1 MASTSTLLLTLAVVM
16 ALVWAASVF
25 DSYTG
30 GGDAPLAVVRQQTWN
45 QYELRRREF
54 ETRWPVGGKHFR
66 SRRADTPQTQAA
78 ARPRQSPQTPNRPR
92 HAREP
97 QEGRVTESDPSR
109 AAIPT
114 LSAAIAKALHPQP
127 SLNVSTS
134 LAETISS
141 LYCTDTGRVIASSST
156 PLIFEQRFLRE
167 GEGALP
173 IQRCERFLGNTW
185 LRTFADSR
193 REVCSP
199 GDAAPLQSPPPPSGG
214 GLLPPS
220 APRGRSR
227 ISRWDAA
234 TGSRLFW
241 MRNVALDF
249 SRTSNSRDD
258 RDFKPGFVQAAC
270 RDEQGASGLDFYK
283 EQTDAGMRGFELLR
297 DAPGGVSG
305 CDEWVDT
312 PTLVAQHDDIGNTYH
327 MLVDFWRVWMSIA
340 LLQQPAC
347 VPEFEPRIGYHA
359 DGPADRPRH
368 PLQETV
374 CPAPSG
380 ASTYFDW
387 GATRAGSQPP
397 PPPPACPPGQVRVHG
412 IDPASMQLLNMDAR
426 VMCNVVS
433 PLGVALEGPELDCV
447 GPYFPQ
453 YERWFGK
460 GVVRARDF
468 GKRRVCFSALGWA
481 ANNPE
486 SHIWSYFGS
495 QSECDGPSPLFR
507 QYIDFNMQRWG
518 LTDVAPAVLRAGTAA
533 TCGTRGTEVAVEHPL
548 PVRSSSAALNSTDVP
563 TAGRPTQPP
572 CRPYVRLLYV
582 VRKRK
587 PFNPNPVVAR
597 TIGNEGEFVAMLE
610 GIGKGVLGNISVVG
624 TGQPPMPPAA
634 ASAGDSVGSL
644 DVDIDVDAA
653 DFTGMPYEEQL
664 RRVRAAHVMIGMH
677 GAGLIHVLHMAGSDA
692 GGGPTGIVEL
702 LNRDND
708 ERGIE
713 HLASYGG
720 HKYWRWHNKDIANE
734 SHGGTVITI
743 AEVAPIL
750 REAIRWNVL
759 GRQKQST
766 SGGL

>member
-1 MASTSTLLLTLAVVM
+1 MSSASTVLLTLAVVM

-30 GGDAPLAVVRQQTWN
+30 DGDAPLTLVRQKTWN

-54 ETRWPVGGKHFR
+54 ETRRDVGKHFR
-66 SRRADTPQTQAA
+66 SRRDDTALTQAA
-78 ARPRQSPQTPNRPR
+78 ARPKQSPRPSNQRR
-92 HAREP
+92 HSQKP
-97 QEGRVTESDPSR
+97 QEARVEESDRSG
-109 AAIPT
+109 AATPT
-114 LSAAIAKALHPQP
+114 LSAVTAKPSAHPQP
-127 SLNVSTS
+127 ALNASAS
-134 LAETISS
+134 LAETNVS
-141 LYCTDTGRVIASSST
+141 LYCTDVGHAAANSST
-156 PLIFEQRFLRE
+156 PLIFAQRFLRE

-173 IQRCERFLGNTW
+173 IERCERFLGNTW

-199 GDAAPLQSPPPPSGG
+199 GDAAPLQSPPPPGG
-214 GLLPPS
+214 GALPAS

-297 DAPGGVSG
+297 DAPGDVSG

-327 MLVDFWRVWMSIA
+327 MLVDFWRVWMSLA

-347 VPEFEPRIGYHA
+347 VPEVEPRIGYDA
-359 DGPADRPRH
+359 SGPAERPRY
-368 PLQETV
+368 PLQDTV
-374 CPAPSG
+374 CPAPSA
-380 ASTYFDW
+380 ASTYFGW
-387 GATRAGSQPP
+387 GAAGAAGQQPP
-397 PPPPACPPGQVRVHG
+397 PPPPACPPGQVRVRG
-412 IDPASMQLLNMDAR
+412 IDPAGMQLLNMDAR

-433 PLGVALEGPELDCV
+433 PLGEALQGPELDCV

-486 SHIWSYFGS
+486 SHIWSYFGT

-507 QYIDFNMQRWG
+507 QYIDFNMQRWS
-518 LTDVAPAVLRAGTAA
+518 LTGVAPAVLRPGTAGA
-533 TCGTRGTEVAVEHPL
+533 CGVQGTEVGAEHPV
-548 PVRSSSAALNSTDVP
+548 PARAPSAALNGTDVP
-563 TAGRPTQPP
+563 AVGGAKQPA

-597 TIGNEGEFVAMLE
+597 TIGNDGEFVAMLQ
-610 GIGKGVLGNISVVG
+610 GIGRGVLGNASVVA
-624 TGQPPMPPAA
+624 TGQPAMHPAA
-634 ASAGDSVGSL
+634 ANAGDSASSL

-720 HKYWRWHNKDIANE
+720 HRYWRWHNQDIANE
-734 SHGGTVITI
+734 SHGGTVITV

-766 SGGL
+766 TGGP